1 MPHPPLHRLIK
12 PITGRGRGSCPSDP
26 RGACTP
32 PRVVSPWAR
41 GHPGCGRVAVW
52 RGDRPRTLLGHS
64 AAPCRPSA
72 CTPASR
78 PCWKAPRSRRSAGG
92 AGARRPRC
100 PRSCAASCPSTR
112 PPWTSC
118 GSSRCTPR
126 SPPRC
131 WPTSSSSPA
140 LCSSTSCWTRVRP
153 GRAPARGTLRPRVLC
168 AVGVLP
174 RGPAAGGGTG
184 AQGRAPSTREPP
196 GWGGGPRAGSPLQAW
211 TTPLCTWGAV
221 AATAPAR
228 CLHPPSSWRGA
239 QKRASRL
246 GNQKASR
253 LSSEASSG
261 GARAQGTRW
270 PGGGQASRPHLPCT
284 PRPLSE
290 LLPLAPR
297 RPGLRPAAA
306 APGLDE
312 ERRLR
317 GGGRALLPE
326 AFLHPPP
333 AGHAPRPAHPGRRTR
348 LGRWGWGPHAVALGS
363 LASKLGGGRRL
374 RSEAGKWPH
383 SAPSPCPT
391 PATPLGRGLCRGGG
405 RRA

>member
-1 MPHPPLHRLIK
+1 MSVYQATLDLLRQLQVHPEIAAQVLAYLFFFSGTLLFNQLLDQGEAGPGAR
-12 PITGRGRGSCPSDP
+12 PGDAAPEGAVRGRGPATGPGRWGRDGST
-26 RGACTP
+26 GT
-32 PRVVSPWAR
+32 SPQ
-41 GHPGCGRVAVW
+41 H
-52 RGDRPRTLLGHS
+52 PRTLGLG
-64 AAPCRPSA
+64 
-72 CTPASR
+72 
-78 PCWKAPRSRRSAGG
+78 
-92 AGARRPRC
+92 
-100 PRSCAASCPSTR
+100 
-112 PPWTSC
+112 
-118 GSSRCTPR
+118 
-126 SPPRC
+126 
-131 WPTSSSSPA
+131 
-140 LCSSTSCWTRVRP
+140 P
-153 GRAPARGTLRPRVLC
+153 GPQGRI
-168 AVGVLP
+168 
-174 RGPAAGGGTG
+174 PAAGLDHAPLHLGCGGCHSPCPL
-184 AQGRAPSTREPP
+184 PS
-196 GWGGGPRAGSPLQAW
+196 
-211 TTPLCTWGAV
+211 
-221 AATAPAR
+221 
-228 CLHPPSSWRGA
+228 PPSSWRGA

-348 LGRWGWGPHAVALGS
+348 RGRWGWGPHAVALGS
-363 LASKLGGGRRL
+363 PASKPGGGRGL

-391 PATPLGRGLCRGGG
+391 PATPLGQGLCRGGG
-405 RRA
+405 QRA